1 MFGNRYARRR
11 DALSPAF
18 QRVAA
23 FIDAH
28 RPIVM
33 TSSAIELARRIGTSD
48 ATVVRA
54 VQALGFDGLRDLRSE
69 LAASFGPR
77 NAPIDNLQRTL
88 AEASHGIEA
97 ALDGVLEA
105 GLSGLEALRTHEV
118 RRSLLE
124 AVRILHAAQRIVVFG
139 LGPTAHVAAYFTARL
154 RRKGRRYALL
164 DRTGAGLADQ
174 LLDLSPADAILMMAY
189 GKPCL
194 EAELV
199 AAEARRHR
207 IPIVLVTGPD
217 ETGIARH
224 AKVTL
229 AVPRGQSE
237 RVALYG
243 ATVSCLEMLLLGLAA
258 SDPRPAIATLA
269 ELERLRHA
277 TRHRR
282 RDKQN
287 EQERS
292 EEQ

>member
-1 MFGNRYARRR
+1 MFGDRYARRR

-33 TSSAIELARRIGTSD
+33 TSSAIELAGRIGTSD

-77 NAPIDNLQRTL
+77 NAPVDNLQRTL
-88 AEASHGIEA
+88 AEASDGIEA

-105 GLSGLEALRTHEV
+105 SASGLEALRTPAV
-118 RRSLLE
+118 RHSMLE
-124 AVRILHAAQRIVVFG
+124 AVRILHAAERIVVFG
-139 LGPTAHVAAYFTARL
+139 LGPTAHIAAYFTARL

-164 DRTGAGLADQ
+164 DKTGAGLADQ
-174 LLDLSPADAILMMAY
+174 LLDLGPADAILMMAY
-189 GKPCL
+189 GKPYP
-194 EAELV
+194 ESELV
-199 AAEARRHR
+199 AAEARRR
-207 IPIVLVTGPD
+207 QIPIVLVTDPD
-217 ETGIARH
+217 ETVIARQ
-224 AKVTL
+224 AQVTL

-237 RVALYG
+237 RMALHG

-258 SDPRPAIATLA
+258 SDPRPAIAALA

-277 TRHRR
+277 TRYRR

-287 EQERS
+287 EQEQG
-292 EEQ
+292 EEP